1 MINLFALPIFLF
13 FRKGMQGEKENMQ
26 HSIKVDEE
34 DYNSLFKMRT
44 QKNKSV
50 RLVIKALLKDNE
62 SMKSEIRT
70 LNREVERLR
79 QCNA

>member
-1 MINLFALPIFLF
+1 
-13 FRKGMQGEKENMQ
+13 MQGEKENMQ

-44 QKNKSV
+44 QPNKSV
-50 RLVIKALLKDNE
+50 RLVIKALLKDNDG
-62 SMKSEIRT
+62 MKSEIRT
-70 LNREVERLR
+70 LKKELERMR